1 LRESIFPGVLAI
13 PLSDNPPTHSLAK
26 RISSQHL
33 NLFPAAC
40 MSFSTPKQG
49 ADSDDNSMTNRFDKE
64 SGAIASGQ
72 INSDRVTLSGGNHSG
87 QSERRTVQVAMDPQL
102 TTIQPGGGI
111 VMSIELGWGYL
122 RRWYL
127 RKFRSGYVQ
136 RMSVLRQGTR
146 GILPFVPIDQ
156 RDVKFYRNQD
166 TYWWPESDDD
176 FRWRDSLPF
185 ARAGLAELVLISGL
199 FLFIALVLGLLWWPL
214 CLPPLV
220 VFALVVWFFRNPPRE
235 IPTGHGVVVSPAD
248 GKLVE
253 IVEIEDPDI
262 GPAIRF
268 GIFLSIFNVHIN
280 RSSMSGAVVAVRYR
294 PGKFLNA
301 LRPESARE
309 NENLDVILASHEMP
323 GQFFRIRQ
331 ITGQF
336 ARRIVCWV
344 RPGDVLTR
352 GEQFGM
358 IKLGSRTELV
368 IPRHDALK
376 IEIAI
381 GDKVSAGLTRLAHY
395 GFDATLSGSD
405 HDGATGLQSLKAGE
419 ASFKMS
425 NNRESGEERTDG

>member
-1 LRESIFPGVLAI
+1 
-13 PLSDNPPTHSLAK
+13 
-26 RISSQHL
+26 
-33 NLFPAAC
+33 
-40 MSFSTPKQG
+40 MSFSTPRQG
-49 ADSDDNSMTNRFDKE
+49 ADADDNPLTDR
-64 SGAIASGQ
+64 SGKRSGSIAS
-72 INSDRVTLSGGNHSG
+72 DRPVADPATFSGGNHPE
-87 QSERRTVQVAMDPQL
+87 QSERRSVQVAMDPQL

-127 RKFRSGYVQ
+127 RKFRSEYVQ
-136 RMSVLRQGTR
+136 RMSGLRQGTR
-146 GILPFVPIDQ
+146 GTLPFDPVDQ
-156 RDVKFYRNQD
+156 RDIKFYRNQD

-176 FRWRDSLPF
+176 YRWRDSLPF
-185 ARAGLAELVLISGL
+185 ARAGLAELILISGL
-199 FLFIALVLGLLWWPL
+199 FLFIALLLGLLWWPL

-220 VFALVVWFFRNPPRE
+220 VFVLVVWFFRNPPRE
-235 IPTGHGVVVSPAD
+235 TPTGHGVVVSPAD
-248 GKLVE
+248 GKMVE
-253 IVEIEDPDI
+253 ILEIDDPDI

-280 RSSMSGAVVAVRYR
+280 RSSMSGVVVAVRYR

-323 GQFFRIRQ
+323 GHFFRIRQ

-368 IPRHDALK
+368 IPRHEALK
-376 IEIAI
+376 LEIAV
-381 GDKVSAGLTRLAHY
+381 GDTVSAGLTRLAHY
-395 GFDATLSGSD
+395 RFDASPSGSD
-405 HDGATGLQSLKAGE
+405 QDAATGLESLRAGDP
-419 ASFKMS
+419 SFNGLNK
-425 NNRESGEERTDG
+425 RESGEEPTDG

>member
-1 LRESIFPGVLAI
+1 
-13 PLSDNPPTHSLAK
+13 
-26 RISSQHL
+26 
-33 NLFPAAC
+33 
-40 MSFSTPKQG
+40 
-49 ADSDDNSMTNRFDKE
+49 
-64 SGAIASGQ
+64 
-72 INSDRVTLSGGNHSG
+72 
-87 QSERRTVQVAMDPQL
+87 MDPQL

-111 VMSIELGWGYL
+111 VMSIELGWGFV

-127 RKFRSGYVQ
+127 RKFRPGYVE
-136 RMSVLRQGTR
+136 RMGILRQGSR
-146 GILPFVPIDQ
+146 GSLPFEPVDQ
-156 RDVKFYRNQD
+156 RDIKFYRNQE
-166 TYWWPESDDD
+166 TYWWPEADDD
-176 FRWRDSLPF
+176 YRWRDSLPF
-185 ARAGLAELVLISGL
+185 ARAGLAELILISGL
-199 FLFIALVLGLLWWPL
+199 CLFIAAALGLVWWPL

-220 VFALVVWFFRNPPRE
+220 VFGLVVWFFRNPPRE

-280 RSSMSGAVVAVRYR
+280 RSSMSGSVVAVRYR

-309 NENLDVILASHEMP
+309 NENLDVILSSSEMP
-323 GQFFRIRQ
+323 GQYFRVRQ

-381 GDKVSAGLTRLAHY
+381 GDTVSAGLTRLAHY
-395 GFDATLSGSD
+395 RFDGPISGLD
-405 HDGATGLQSLKAGE
+405 QNGMTDLQSFNAAPVRPATTSNR
-419 ASFKMS
+419 AS
-425 NNRESGEERTDG
+425 REEPTDG

>member
-1 LRESIFPGVLAI
+1 
-13 PLSDNPPTHSLAK
+13 
-26 RISSQHL
+26 
-33 NLFPAAC
+33 
-40 MSFSTPKQG
+40 MSFPTPRQG
-49 ADSDDNSMTNRFDKE
+49 AQSDDPSTTTRPAKALADE
-64 SGAIASGQ
+64 SGMGLS
-72 INSDRVTLSGGNHSG
+72 SDPGEIDRNESSPVGVGSLFR
-87 QSERRTVQVAMDPQL
+87 SERPAVQVSMDPQL

-111 VMSIELGWGYL
+111 VMSIELGWGFV

-127 RKFRSGYVQ
+127 RKFRPGYVE
-136 RMSVLRQGTR
+136 RMGILRQGSR
-146 GILPFVPIDQ
+146 GSLPFEPVDQ
-156 RDVKFYRNQD
+156 RDIKFYRNQE
-166 TYWWPESDDD
+166 TYWWPEADDD
-176 FRWRDSLPF
+176 YRWRDSLPF
-185 ARAGLAELVLISGL
+185 ARAGLAELILISGL
-199 FLFIALVLGLLWWPL
+199 CLFIAAALGLVWWPL

-220 VFALVVWFFRNPPRE
+220 VFGLVVWFFRNPPRE

-280 RSSMSGAVVAVRYR
+280 RSSMSGSVVAVRYR

-309 NENLDVILASHEMP
+309 NENLDVILSSSEMP
-323 GQFFRIRQ
+323 GQYFRVRQ

-381 GDKVSAGLTRLAHY
+381 GDTVSAGLTRLAHY
-395 GFDATLSGSD
+395 RFDGPISGLD
-405 HDGATGLQSLKAGE
+405 QNGMTDLQSFNAAPVRPATTSNR
-419 ASFKMS
+419 AS
-425 NNRESGEERTDG
+425 REEPTDG